1 MSVELANQLSSLI
14 SVDNLETAQMQADFL
29 SAAGIFLTVV
39 GFAVGGAMIGATTA
53 IIGISARLISDDINN
68 RIDQETTRRAS
79 LTSKNLFTYLSKS
92 SLDIFVARFSLV
104 VFYVPQALDT
114 TLSRGN
120 VNDGNSGQILVYVS
134 RTNESFFIQVSGL
147 THIAP
152 VIE

>member
-79 LTSKNLFTYLSKS
+79 LTSKNLY
-92 SLDIFVARFSLV
+92 
-104 VFYVPQALDT
+104 
-114 TLSRGN
+114 TLH
-120 VNDGNSGQILVYVS
+120 
-134 RTNESFFIQVSGL
+134 T
-147 THIAP
+147 
-152 VIE
+152 